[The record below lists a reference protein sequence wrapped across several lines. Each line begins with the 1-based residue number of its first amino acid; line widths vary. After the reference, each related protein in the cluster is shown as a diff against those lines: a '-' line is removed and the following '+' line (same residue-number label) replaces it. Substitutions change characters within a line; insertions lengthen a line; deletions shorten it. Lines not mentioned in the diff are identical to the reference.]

1 MPAYQFLGISEQ
13 TTNCGVSKRA
23 DAKIHGTDKPDSE
36 NVPATGPAEI
46 EQMKAAILAAYLHL
60 DTYGIV
66 KGDERQIDSQYKVFE
81 LLRPFVTYPAG
92 RL

>member
-1 MPAYQFLGISEQ
+1 MR
-13 TTNCGVSKRA
+13 GV
-23 DAKIHGTDKPDSE
+23 IKPDPE
-36 NVPATGPAEI
+36 NVPATGIAEI
-46 EQMKAAILAAYLHL
+46 EKMKEAILAAYLHL